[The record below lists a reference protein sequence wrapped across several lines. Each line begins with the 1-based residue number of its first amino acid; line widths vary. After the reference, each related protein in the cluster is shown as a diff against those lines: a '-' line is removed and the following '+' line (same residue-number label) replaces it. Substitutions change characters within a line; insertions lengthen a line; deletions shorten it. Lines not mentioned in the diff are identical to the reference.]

1 MRIGIFGGTFNPVHL
16 GHIWTARHVREE
28 LSLDKLFMVVAAD
41 PPHKPDP
48 ARLAAN
54 IRFRMLEGALEH
66 ENGISASDVEIK
78 REGKSYTV
86 DTVDFFKRQIRG
98 AEIYLIVGADMLES
112 FPNWRDPEGILRTA
126 KILAVGRPGHEP
138 ELCSLA
144 DGIMSR
150 FGGEVTVS
158 SFRGPDI
165 SSTEVR
171 RRMFEAEP
179 VDTLVAMNT
188 EHFLYENALYMPD
201 DIVLIR
207 NSIGEVIRKK
217 RLRHTMLTCCE
228 AVKLAKRYGADMKK
242 ARLAALLHDCI
253 KLPNKELLDYCE
265 RNGIFITAEEEQ
277 NPYLIH
283 SRLGAVLAMEKY
295 GVTDPEVLSA
305 ISCHT
310 IGRVGMSLMDKIIY
324 VADKIEPSRDFDGV
338 DDIRDVAYSD
348 INRAMLLVMRHS
360 ADYTKR
366 SGRAV
371 NPSTQSVIDYLNG
384 LTDKD
389 PEENNG

>member
-1 MRIGIFGGTFNPVHL
+1 MRIGIFGGTYNPVHL

-48 ARLAAN
+48 ARLAAS
-54 IRFRMLEGALEH
+54 IRFRMLEGALEN
-66 ENGISASDVEIK
+66 EDGIFASDVELK

-86 DTVDFFKRQIRG
+86 DTVDLFRRQMRG
-98 AEIYLIVGADMLES
+98 AEIFLIVGADMLGN
-112 FPNWRDPEGILRTA
+112 FPSWRDPAGILKTA
-126 KILAVGRPGHEP
+126 KLVAVGRPGNES
-138 ELCSLA
+138 ELKTLA
-144 DGIMSR
+144 QNIMSR
-150 FGGEVTVS
+150 FGGEVIVS
-158 SFRGPDI
+158 SYSGPDI

-179 VDTLVAMNT
+179 VDTLVARKT
-188 EHFLYENALYMPD
+188 EHFLYENALYMPEE
-201 DIVLIR
+201 IVSIR
-207 NSIGEVIRKK
+207 AKLGEVIRRK
-217 RLRHTMLTCCE
+217 RLKHTMMTCLE
-228 AVKLAKRYGADMKK
+228 AVKLAKRYGADTKK

-253 KLPNKELLDYCE
+253 KLPNKELLEYCAGNCIDISDEE
-265 RNGIFITAEEEQ
+265 RQ

-310 IGRVGMSLMDKIIY
+310 IGRVGMSLMDRIIY
-324 VADKIEPSRDFDGV
+324 VADKIEPTRDYEGV
-338 DDIRDVAYSD
+338 DEIRETAYRD
-348 INRAMLLVMRHS
+348 LNRAMLLVMRHS
-360 ADYTKR
+360 ADYTLK

-371 NPSTQSVIDYLNG
+371 NPATESVIGYINT
-384 LTDKD
+384 LTDID
-389 PEENNG
+389 PEGNNG